1 MDAKAQQL
9 IDRLLVLVN
18 ETTGALQLEFGTDP
32 LLVDAWQ
39 DVLEQLL
46 TRYHTAALMTGLG
59 TLELS
64 PKAIAEAKKIVRVQ
78 LGFLERFALEVQQE
92 AEWQAGWNSR
102 ARLYAEA
109 IGQSYEAGTTR
120 LLPLPALPRD
130 GTTQCLTNCLCS
142 WEIVTVDDTAGDY
155 DCYWRLAGKEHC
167 QTCVARA
174 TRWSPLRIRGGRLV
188 RSV

>member
-1 MDAKAQQL
+1 MDSRAQQL

-18 ETTGALQLEFGTDP
+18 EATGALQLEFGTDP

-78 LGFLERFALEVQQE
+78 LGFLDRFALEIQKE

-109 IGQSYEAGTTR
+109 VGQSYEAGATR

-130 GTTQCLTNCLCS
+130 GTTICLTNCLCH
-142 WEIVTVDDTAGDY
+142 WEITTLDEANDDH
-155 DCYWRLAGKEHC
+155 DCFWRLGSGENC
-167 QTCVARA
+167 QTCAARA
-174 TRWSPLRIRGGRLV
+174 RRWNPLKIRNGRLI